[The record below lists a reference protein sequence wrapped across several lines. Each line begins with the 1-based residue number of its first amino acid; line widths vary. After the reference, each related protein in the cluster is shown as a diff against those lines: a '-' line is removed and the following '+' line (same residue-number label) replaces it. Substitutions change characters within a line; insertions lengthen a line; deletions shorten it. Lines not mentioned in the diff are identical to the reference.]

1 MGQFRL
7 EEYLKHPSRK
17 VETRDGR
24 EVRILCTDRKHE
36 DGFCVVGL
44 VPDGDYG
51 QGIYAWTK
59 DGVWDLTFEHGRND
73 LLLAPVKRT
82 GYVNV
87 FSFPL
92 TPETRTDECIYDT
105 FQEAENFAKRSPDS
119 KYYRGTVEI
128 EWEE

>member
-36 DGFCVVGL
+36 GGFCVVGL
-44 VPDGDYG
+44 VSDGDYG

-73 LLLAPVKRT
+73 LLLAPVKRE

-87 FSFPL
+87 FSFASG
-92 TPETRTDECIYDT
+92 ERTDECVYET
-105 FQEAENFAKRSPDS
+105 FQKAENFAKNGPYS
-119 KYYRGTVEI
+119 KYYKGTVKI